1 MVPVEVLAS
10 IADGE
15 RLEHVLEGW
24 RERCGEPR
32 SLSWLRERAARLG
45 SRVRVAHGRVAAS
58 VAGAG
63 ATLAAATSL
72 ALEVG

>member
-1 MVPVEVLAS
+1 
-10 IADGE
+10 
-15 RLEHVLEGW
+15 VLEGW

-45 SRVRVAHGRVAAS
+45 SRVRVAHAGVAAS

-63 ATLAAATSL
+63 AMLATVASL
-72 ALEVG
+72 GLEGI